1 MATTVQ
7 NMTST
12 FQVATTAPT
21 ERDEDAHVPARRE
34 VGEERL

>member
-1 MATTVQ
+1 MRQTKFAWSRAAMATTVQ

-21 ERDEDAHVPARRE
+21 ER
-34 VGEERL
+34 